1 MPRVKAICSGWRGI
15 CLVAITYVYFLI
27 FAQFAFLKRLAM
39 LGIAD
44 EHLKAV
50 MGVMACG
57 GILISLL
64 APRLRLFP
72 WPNLRLRAGLAAAG
86 LAAALSLLPLGLAAS
101 LAVSF
106 LIGCGLG
113 LLTVTL
119 VTWLRLWLGSGY
131 FLLKVGLGTG
141 IGYLICNFPPFFTA
155 MPETQ
160 ATIAA
165 ALCVV
170 GVCATSIDERHPL
183 VDPVSAP
190 ASSLHFLPVLA
201 GFIALIWLDS
211 AAFFIIQNTPALK
224 AGTWQGTVHLWV
236 NGLLHFAAALA
247 SAWWLRR
254 SGLPSL
260 LAAAFLALAS
270 ACILLLDPSG
280 AILASVFYPVGV
292 SLYSVALVAYPSLL
306 AQASSDADRGRQ
318 AGWIYAIG
326 GWFGSAMGIGM
337 GQNLGCVPPGF
348 VLLAGV
354 IVLLPVL
361 VDVVSR
367 RRRELGVTAVVL
379 ASALCVDQA
388 VVARYAPDREL
399 SEVRRGRQVYI
410 AEGCISCHSQYVRPN
425 TPDTLLWGPVQ
436 RLEQLRREQPPL
448 IGNRR
453 QGPDLA
459 EVGSRRSPL
468 WFKAHLLNPSEVTPA
483 SFMPSYAYLFHDQR
497 GADLVSYLQSLQG
510 TGVDSSQ
517 HMLEEEA
524 WGPSDAATANA
535 NANEGER
542 LFHQYCAT
550 CHADAGPTRS
560 RWQSSFRRLP
570 PNLAHGPFLHLPA
583 VRSTS
588 ERMVRLQRIVKFG
601 IPGTDMPGHE
611 YLPDQETAA
620 VSFWIALKSTV
631 DASR

>member
-1 MPRVKAICSGWRGI
+1 M
-15 CLVAITYVYFLI
+15 AITYVYFLI

-50 MGVMACG
+50 MGAMACG

-72 WPNLRLRAGLAAAG
+72 SPNLRLRAGLAAGG
-86 LAAALSLLPLGLAAS
+86 LAAVLSLLPLGLAAS
-101 LAVSF
+101 IAVSF

-160 ATIAA
+160 AAVAA
-165 ALCVV
+165 VLCAV
-170 GVCATSIDERHPL
+170 GVCATFTDIRHPL
-183 VDPVSAP
+183 VDPAEAPVFSVS
-190 ASSLHFLPVLA
+190 FLLVLA
-201 GFIALIWLDS
+201 CFTALIWLDS
-211 AAFFIIQNTPALK
+211 AAFFIIQNSPALK
-224 AGTWQGTVHLWV
+224 AGTWEGALHLWV

-254 SGLPSL
+254 RSLQSL
-260 LAAAFLALAS
+260 LAAAFLALAA
-270 ACILLLDPSG
+270 ACLLLLDPNR
-280 AILASVFYPVGV
+280 ALLASVFYPVGV

-306 AQASSDADRGRQ
+306 APASSDADRGRK

-337 GQNLGCVPPGF
+337 AQNLGHVPPVF
-348 VLLAGV
+348 VLLAGAT
-354 IVLLPVL
+354 ILLPVL
-361 VDVVSR
+361 LGVLSR
-367 RRRELGVTAVVL
+367 RRRELGATAVVL
-379 ASALCVDQA
+379 ASAFCVDRA
-388 VVARYAPDREL
+388 IVARYAPDRQF
-399 SEVRRGRQVYI
+399 SEVQRGRQVYI

-436 RLEQLRREQPPL
+436 SVEQLRREQPPL

-459 EVGSRRSPL
+459 QVGSRRSPL

-510 TGVDSSQ
+510 ARVDSSQ

-524 WGPSDAATANA
+524 WVPSDAATAKA
-535 NANEGER
+535 NTNEGER

-550 CHADAGPTRS
+550 CHTDAGPTRS
-560 RWQSSFRRLP
+560 RWQASFGRLP
-570 PNLAHGPFLHLPA
+570 PNLSLGPFVHLPA
-583 VRSTS
+583 SGPAA
-588 ERMVRLQRIVKFG
+588 ERMVRLERIVKFG

-611 YLPDQETAA
+611 YLPDQETASI
-620 VSFWIALKSTV
+620 SFWIALKSTV